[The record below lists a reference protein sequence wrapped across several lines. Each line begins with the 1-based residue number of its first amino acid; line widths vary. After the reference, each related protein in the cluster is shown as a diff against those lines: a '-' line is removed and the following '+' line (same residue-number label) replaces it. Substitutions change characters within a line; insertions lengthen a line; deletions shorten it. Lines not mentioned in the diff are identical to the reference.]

1 MEILLVAFVLEQV
14 DLSQE
19 LLLLLLKLV
28 DLFLEFSW
36 IHAFNSHLINILM
49 CSLELSLEIFI
60 SLESLSHLIVSQE
73 LVWDLK
79 RHQEFSGVCS
89 SLQFWKF
96 GYNPEKKMLNSLL
109 FSMDNISLEVWVK
122 VAWIAKDLQEAAD
135 SLLGLVLR
143 FSLDIN

>member
-1 MEILLVAFVLEQV
+1 LEILLVAFVLEQV
-14 DLSQE
+14 DLGQE

-36 IHAFNSHLINILM
+36 IHTFNSHLVNILM
-49 CSLELSLEIFI
+49 GSLELSLEIFI
-60 SLESLSHLIVSQE
+60 SLEGLSHLIVSQE

-109 FSMDNISLEVWVK
+109 FSMDNISLEVRVK
-122 VAWIAKDLQEAAD
+122 VAWIAEDLQEAAD

-143 FSLDIN
+143 LSLDIN